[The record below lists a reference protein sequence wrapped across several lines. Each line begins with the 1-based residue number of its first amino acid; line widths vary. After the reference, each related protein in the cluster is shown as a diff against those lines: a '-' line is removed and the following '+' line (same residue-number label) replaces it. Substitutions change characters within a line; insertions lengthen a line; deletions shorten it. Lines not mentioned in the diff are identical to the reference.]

1 MEWLRET
8 DGVCEAAREICIAE
22 DEASDDLAECKA
34 EDAID
39 AVRAICIA
47 EDEARDDL
55 AEGKAE
61 DAIDAV
67 RAICMAEDEA
77 SDDLAEDK
85 TDDAIDAGVD
95 ESKGVDSEGGGSV
108 KPVLASRLQTGQKVL
123 HEVSHESTQAA

>member
-8 DGVCEAAREICIAE
+8 DGVCEAAR
-22 DEASDDLAECKA
+22 
-34 EDAID
+34 
-39 AVRAICIA
+39 AICIA
-47 EDEARDDL
+47 EEEARDDL

-108 KPVLASRLQTGQKVL
+108 KPDLASRLQTGQKVL

>member
-8 DGVCEAAREICIAE
+8 DGVCEGVRPICIAE
-22 DEASDDLAECKA
+22 DEASDDLAEGMA

-47 EDEARDDL
+47 EDEA
-55 AEGKAE
+55 
-61 DAIDAV
+61 
-67 RAICMAEDEA
+67 

-85 TDDAIDAGVD
+85 TEDAIDAGLD
-95 ESKGVDSEGGGSV
+95 ESKGVDSDGGGSV

-123 HEVSHESTQAA
+123 HEVSQESTQAA

>member
-22 DEASDDLAECKA
+22 DEASDDLAE
-34 EDAID
+34 
-39 AVRAICIA
+39 
-47 EDEARDDL
+47 
-55 AEGKAE
+55 
-61 DAIDAV
+61 
-67 RAICMAEDEA
+67 
-77 SDDLAEDK
+77 DK
-85 TDDAIDAGVD
+85 TEDAIDAGVD